1 LKGLCAPTAGAAT
14 VTANIFAATATA
26 LSRGF
31 GPGSSAAHA
40 ENANSHL
47 HPKPTMRAAMRPL
60 VPHVRQSFNWDCG
73 FACTEMV
80 LRALGVPPA
89 ECSLPALRKMLPCES
104 TSIWTVDLAYV
115 MHQFGVDFRF
125 LTMTLGVDPTYK
137 HQSFYKKTLDDD
149 AVRVTQLF
157 QQAEVERIDIERRSL
172 SRDGLSA
179 LMRSQDNMVMVLVDR
194 RYLYPV
200 APGMP
205 GLVQGWISHC
215 MNGYIGHYV
224 LLVGYDAMR
233 DGYYL
238 YDPARTEEP
247 QFVKAQDLHNARRS
261 HGTDEDIIVVP
272 WSNRLKLTSGRAGA
286 SAQTEASFSGMRR
299 RGVIL

>member
-1 LKGLCAPTAGAAT
+1 
-14 VTANIFAATATA
+14 
-26 LSRGF
+26 
-31 GPGSSAAHA
+31 
-40 ENANSHL
+40 
-47 HPKPTMRAAMRPL
+47 
-60 VPHVRQSFNWDCG
+60 
-73 FACTEMV
+73 
-80 LRALGVPPA
+80 
-89 ECSLPALRKMLPCES
+89 
-104 TSIWTVDLAYV
+104 

-200 APGMP
+200 APGVP

-238 YDPARTEEP
+238 YDPA
-247 QFVKAQDLHNARRS
+247 V
-261 HGTDEDIIVVP
+261 
-272 WSNRLKLTSGRAGA
+272 
-286 SAQTEASFSGMRR
+286 SACPSE
-299 RGVIL
+299 